1 MRVTRISPVAA
12 LALFAGAA
20 LAATAP
26 TTASAAAP
34 FTSTPSSTLYV
45 AKSTLCSDHSASSG
59 STATPF
65 CTIGAALAVV
75 DPGET
80 VSVAAGDYPETLN
93 LTRSGTPTAPI
104 VITGVADWQGSLPF
118 VNPATQGAVVAHGVH
133 DVVLQNF
140 AFNRGSQDQWN
151 QAVDLTDSSD
161 VTLQDDSLYDYW
173 SGASPD
179 STPGIVVSGGTGIA
193 LLRDTIRFFAGAVRV
208 TGGATGTRLSDSFLY
223 NSGADAVSLSGAT
236 GSLISNDT
244 LLNGCGASVSASGG
258 ATGTTVANTIAVP
271 AQDGT
276 WYCAKGVQPTGIAV
290 SADST
295 SGSTAD
301 YNIVHAVAGDLPYQ
315 WGGATYAD
323 LPSFQATGQGAHDI
337 AADPLIEPRLG
348 TPEVGSPA
356 IDSADAGVPGAMD
369 PALYGNPRVDDPLV
383 PDTGTGTVTYVD
395 RGAVELQD
403 PVTVSAL
410 NLPQQAPVGHA
421 VTATAT
427 VANDTW
433 QEPLTYTFDFGDG
446 TPPVQSSVP
455 SVQHTYAGPLSA
467 PRVLTA
473 QVTVTAPSGRSSR
486 TTQMITVN
494 PDWPLQAAMSIGSP
508 DAPMI
513 VDVDTS
519 ASRDGWQI
527 TSRQIDYGDGSP
539 TDTFASVD
547 GHTYQKPGT
556 YLVTLDETDAAGNT
570 ATTKQQVTVG
580 QQYVALA
587 PTRVLDTR
595 IGLGAPKRALA
606 AGSSMNLTVGRTD
619 TDNVWNPAS
628 DYVPIGAT
636 SVVLNVTVVNPAH
649 AGYLTVYPYGSVVPT
664 ASTVNY
670 AAHQTVSNLVTVP
683 LSADG
688 KVSIAGNSSTDVVA
702 DVQGYYATRDYVL
715 GYGTLVGTAPT
726 RVLDTR
732 DGFGGYSYQGTE
744 LRLPL
749 TGRVGMPADAV
760 AAILDVTV
768 ANPGSAGFVTA
779 YPAGQA
785 RPTASNLNFAKG
797 ETTTNQVVVRLGT
810 NGSIMLGDG
819 WTRYPLVAD
828 LVGYYVPLQGAP
840 VGAPLPMTQVRPL
853 FSTAPKRILDTRA
866 TIGVTTPGPIGPGGV
881 LRVQVAGTDG
891 LPHKLTYA
899 LVNLTATNTTTA
911 GYLTAY
917 ADGTSRPGT
926 SNLTLTPGRTT
937 SNLVLVPVGAD
948 GTVDIFN
955 HSSGT
960 DVIADIEGYYV
971 D

>member
-12 LALFAGAA
+12 LALFTGAA

-26 TTASAAAP
+26 TSASAATP
-34 FTSTPSSTLYV
+34 NTSTPPSTMYV
-45 AKSTLCSDHSASSG
+45 AKSANCSDHSASSG
-59 STATPF
+59 STAAPF
-65 CTIGAALAVV
+65 CTIGAALVVV
-75 DPGET
+75 DPGQT
-80 VSVAAGDYPETLN
+80 ISVAAGDYPETLN

-104 VITGVADWQGSLPF
+104 VITGVADWQGSLPSL
-118 VNPATQGAVVAHGVH
+118 NPATRGAVVANGVH

-140 AFNRGSQDQWN
+140 QLNRASQDQWS
-151 QAVDLTDSSD
+151 QAVELTDSSD
-161 VTLQDDSLYDYW
+161 VTLQGDSLYDYAL
-173 SGASPD
+173 GAGGD
-179 STPGIVVSGGTGIA
+179 ATPGIVVSGGTGIS
-193 LLRDTIRFFAGAVRV
+193 LLRDTIRYFAAGVQV
-208 TGGATGTRLSDSFLY
+208 TGGATGTRLSNSFIY
-223 NSGADAVSLSGAT
+223 NSSADAVSVSGAT
-236 GSLISNDT
+236 GTVISNDT

-258 ATGTTVANTIAVP
+258 AAGTTVANTIAVP

-290 SADST
+290 AADST

-301 YNIVHAVAGDLPYQ
+301 YNIVHAAAGDLPYQ
-315 WGGATYAD
+315 WGGANYSD
-323 LPSFQATGQGAHDI
+323 LASFQAIGQGAHDI
-337 AADPLIEPRLG
+337 AADPLVEPRLG

-356 IDSADAGVPGAMD
+356 IDSADADVPGAMD
-369 PALYGNPRVDDPLV
+369 PDLYGNPRVDDPLV
-383 PDTGTGTVTYVD
+383 PDTGTGAVTYVD

-421 VTATAT
+421 ITATAT

-446 TPPVQSSVP
+446 TPPVQSSSP

-473 QVTVTAPSGRSSR
+473 QVTVTTPPGRSSR
-486 TTQMITVN
+486 TTRVITVN
-494 PDWPLQAAMSIGSP
+494 PDWPLQPAMSIGSP
-508 DAPMI
+508 DAP
-513 VDVDTS
+513 VNVNVDTS

-527 TSRQIDYGDGSP
+527 TSRQVDYGDGSP

-547 GHTYQKPGT
+547 GHAYQKPGT
-556 YLVTLDETDAAGNT
+556 YVVTLDETDAAGKT
-570 ATTKQQVTVG
+570 ATVTQKVTVG

-595 IGLGAPKRALA
+595 IGLGAPKRTLA
-606 AGSSMNLTVGRTD
+606 AGTSMNLTLGRTD

-628 DYVPIGAT
+628 DYVPLGAT

-649 AGYLTVYPYGSVVPT
+649 AGYLTVYPYGSAVPN

-702 DVQGYYATRDYVL
+702 DVQGYYATRNYVL

-726 RVLDTR
+726 RILDTR
-732 DGFGGYSYQGTE
+732 IGFGGYSYQGTE

-749 TGRVGMPADAV
+749 TGRVSMPADAV
-760 AAILDVTV
+760 AAVLDVTV
-768 ANPGSAGFVTA
+768 ANPGSTGFVTA
-779 YPAGQA
+779 YPAGRA

-797 ETTTNQVVVRLGT
+797 ETTTSQVVVQLGT

-828 LVGYYVPLQGAP
+828 LVGYYVPMQGAQ
-840 VGAPLPMTQVRPL
+840 AWSAMPMAQVRPL
-853 FSTAPKRILDTRA
+853 FTTAPTRILDTR
-866 TIGVTTPGPIGPGGV
+866 TTTGVTKPAPIGPGGV
-881 LRVQVAGTDG
+881 LRVQVTGVDG
-891 LPHKLTYA
+891 LPQGLTYA
-899 LVNLTATNTTTA
+899 LVNLTAPNTTTS

-917 ADGTSRPGT
+917 ADGASRSGT
-926 SNLTLTPGRTT
+926 SNLTLTPGQTT
-937 SNLVLVPVGAD
+937 SNLVLIPVGAD
-948 GTVDIFN
+948 GAVDIFN
-955 HSSGT
+955 HSNGT
-960 DVIADIEGYYV
+960 DVIADVEGYYV